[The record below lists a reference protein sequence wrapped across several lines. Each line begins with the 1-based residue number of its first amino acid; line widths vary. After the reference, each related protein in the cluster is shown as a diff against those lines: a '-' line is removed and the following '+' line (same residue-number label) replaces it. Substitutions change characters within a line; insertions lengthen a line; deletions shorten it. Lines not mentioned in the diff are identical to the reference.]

1 MAPIQTALAI
11 VSLLIA
17 PLAPAGLALMNA
29 GLGRLRNAAHAMMA
43 ALCAVAAAAC
53 AYCVL
58 GRSIEGGP
66 GAAAHV
72 LLIGGRPWDWLGAM
86 PLLFSGTSSDPGA
99 DLAGWMGLLGASFT
113 ALIPAGSGA
122 DRWRL
127 AAVSVSSAILGG
139 LTFPLFAHW
148 TWGGGWLAQLGYQD
162 PGGAGVIHAL
172 GGMTALAI
180 TWILGARRGKYGSG
194 MPMAIPGHNAVF
206 VLFGCLLSLVGW
218 LGWNMAGSL
227 IFLHADLVTLPK
239 IAVNTLLSAAAAA
252 LATAAVTR
260 YKYTKPDATLT
271 ANGWTAGLVASSAVC
286 GSVAPAAAL
295 LIGLIAGASMTFAVE
310 LLDLHLEID
319 DPGGSIPVHAL
330 GGLWGLLALGLF
342 GHGSLLAQVVGTATL
357 VGFTLPI
364 AWGLNAL
371 VNLRLQQR
379 VAAEGENQGMD
390 LYELGAGA
398 YPEFVTHDDYSLR

>member
-1 MAPIQTALAI
+1 MEPIQTAIAI
-11 VSLLIA
+11 VCLLLA
-17 PLAPAGLALMNA
+17 PLAAAGIALINA
-29 GLGRLRNAAHAMMA
+29 GLGRLRNAAHSMMA

-53 AYCVL
+53 AYFIL
-58 GRSIEGGP
+58 GRSIQGET

-72 LLIGGRPWDWLGAM
+72 LSLGGKPWDWLGAM
-86 PLLFSGTSSDPGA
+86 PLFFNGSSA
-99 DLAGWMGLLGASFT
+99 DLAGWMGLLGAGFA
-113 ALIPAGSGA
+113 ALIPTGSGV

-127 AAVSVSSAILGG
+127 AAICVSSAILGG

-148 TWGGGWLAQLGYQD
+148 TWGGGWLAQLGYRD

-172 GGMTALAI
+172 GGITGLAI
-180 TWILGARRGKYGSG
+180 TWIIGARRGKYGSG

-218 LGWNMAGSL
+218 LGWNVAGSL
-227 IFLHADLVTLPK
+227 IFFHADLTALPK

-252 LATAAVTR
+252 LATAAATR

-286 GSVAPAAAL
+286 ASVAPAAAL
-295 LIGLIAGASMTFAVE
+295 LIGLLAGGSVAFTVE
-310 LLDLHLEID
+310 LLDLKFEID
-319 DPGGSIPVHAL
+319 DPGGSISVHAL
-330 GGLWGLLALGLF
+330 GGLWGVLALGMF
-342 GHGSLLAQVVGTATL
+342 GHGNLLAQVVGVATL
-357 VGFTLPI
+357 IGFVLPF

-379 VAAEGENQGMD
+379 VAVEGENQGMD

-398 YPEFVTHDDYSLR
+398 YPEFVTHDDHSQR